1 MQEIEKDMEY
11 ELLSVYKK
19 TIWNCATQIRFNNIT
34 MHINEMMAS
43 FEKEVYFYML
53 YVYDNG

>member
-1 MQEIEKDMEY
+1 MKY

-19 TIWNCATQIRFNNIT
+19 TIWNCATQIRYNQTTIQ
-34 MHINEMMAS
+34 INEVMAS
-43 FEKEVYFYML
+43 FEKEVYFYMR